1 MLKYDQCYKEKENS
15 EGHDGLLYGI
25 DDEDVFITEGDK
37 ARYREICGDSA

>member
-1 MLKYDQCYKEKENS
+1 MADFEE
-15 EGHDGLLYGI
+15 HVGLLYEI